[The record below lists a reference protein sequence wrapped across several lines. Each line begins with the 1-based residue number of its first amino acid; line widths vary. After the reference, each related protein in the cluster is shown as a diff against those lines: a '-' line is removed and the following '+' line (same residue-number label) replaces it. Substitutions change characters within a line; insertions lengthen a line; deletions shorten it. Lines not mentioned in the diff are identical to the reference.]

1 MLARDIMV
9 GDELREYASGT
20 KVYEV
25 TSVREAPDELRQ
37 TVFPGTQ
44 GAAIVA
50 DVKYRDGGPGLRVW
64 LAHTEVPLTRP

>member
-20 KVYEV
+20 LVYEV
-25 TSVREAPDELRQ
+25 TSTRTAEGDERANIYSG
-37 TVFPGTQ
+37 TPG
-44 GAAIVA
+44 AVIIA
-50 DVKYRDGGPGLRVW
+50 DVRYRDGGNGTRAW